1 MKYSERFQPGPT
13 ALAWVGNA
21 LSHPAPLKPVDDV
34 AAAHLYDMLAKEAL
48 ALRELSSSIAAVG
61 SSPSKFNDASNDA
74 WRFARVDRGVFND
87 DGYGGAPLWSNV
99 SIGTPVNRALA
110 ALDRLDQSGWR
121 SHWMKAF
128 GEWFYDSFL
137 VLMVQ
142 DGAPWL
148 LYCTSN
154 AGERDHAF
162 SLWQEERLVYFGET
176 LGRMDE
182 RLPGDDEPLAF
193 IPSNVDWADR
203 WMY

>member
-21 LSHPAPLKPVDDV
+21 LSHPDPLRPVDDG
-34 AAAHLYDMLAKEAL
+34 AAAHLYEVLAKEAL

-61 SSPSKFNDASNDA
+61 SSPSKFNDAGDAA
-74 WRFARVDRGVFND
+74 WRFARVDRASYND
-87 DGYGGAPLWSNV
+87 DGYGAAPAYRAGSVEGPLD
-99 SIGTPVNRALA
+99 RALEV
-110 ALDRLDQSGWR
+110 LDRLDRAGWR
-121 SHWMKAF
+121 AQWSKAF